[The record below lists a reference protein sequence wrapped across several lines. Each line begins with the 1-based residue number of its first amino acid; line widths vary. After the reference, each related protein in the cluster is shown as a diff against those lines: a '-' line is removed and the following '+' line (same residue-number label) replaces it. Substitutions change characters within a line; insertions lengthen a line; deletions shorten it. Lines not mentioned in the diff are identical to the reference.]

1 MFSGFGSTAPQTAA
15 DRRSVRRFDMRLP
28 AVVRVSPAADDEL
41 CTELQNVSARG
52 AFFYLDRSLVEGSQ
66 VDITVTLPPHV
77 TLTEPVRVRFTAR
90 VVRVDAPM
98 PGSRVGNA
106 VLIEGYEFLRSRVE
120 SNYLQNLPRSWEQG
134 N

>member
-1 MFSGFGSTAPQTAA
+1 MFSGFESAAPQTDA

-28 AVVRVSPAADDEL
+28 AVVRNGGVGDDDL
-41 CTELQNVSARG
+41 LTEIQNVSARG

-77 TLTEPVRVRFTAR
+77 TLTEPVRVRFRAR
-90 VVRVDAPM
+90 VVRVEAPL
-98 PGSRVGNA
+98 PGSRIGNA

-120 SNYLQNLPRSWEQG
+120 SN
-134 N
+134 